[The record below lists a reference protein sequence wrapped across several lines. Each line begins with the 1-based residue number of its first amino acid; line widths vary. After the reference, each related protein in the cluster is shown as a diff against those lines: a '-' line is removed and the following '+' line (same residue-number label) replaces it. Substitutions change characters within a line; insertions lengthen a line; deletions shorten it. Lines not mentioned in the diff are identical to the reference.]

1 MEINKKINDAFNKQ
15 IKEEYFSSY
24 LYLSMAAY
32 FDDLNLSGF
41 ANWMKV
47 QAGEEF
53 KHVMKFYKHITER
66 NGRVEFEQIDKPK
79 ASWNSPSEAFEDAY
93 KHEQKITSLIHDLVK
108 LTRDEKDY
116 AGEVFLHWFV
126 DEQIEEEEQTR
137 AILDNLKFIGDSKQ
151 GLLMIDRELS
161 KREK

>member
-15 IKEEYFSSY
+15 IKDEYFSSY

-41 ANWMKV
+41 ANWMKI

-79 ASWNSPSEAFEDAY
+79 TSWNSPSEAFEDAY

-116 AGEVFLHWFV
+116 AG
-126 DEQIEEEEQTR
+126 
-137 AILDNLKFIGDSKQ
+137 
-151 GLLMIDRELS
+151 
-161 KREK
+161 